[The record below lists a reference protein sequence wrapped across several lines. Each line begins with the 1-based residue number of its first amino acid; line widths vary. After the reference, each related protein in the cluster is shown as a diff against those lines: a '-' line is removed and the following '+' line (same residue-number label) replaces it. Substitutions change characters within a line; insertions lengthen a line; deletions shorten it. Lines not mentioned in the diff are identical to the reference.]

1 MRVSVFV
8 SKYNSDK
15 FYSAQLHRIAV
26 HHQPKEPRSLNHKVW
41 CQRWSRSIQ
50 WNQILLLFGYTVS
63 ERKNATFSVAVF
75 ECFSKLKAII
85 QYIILIRKDCSF
97 IIWNPIDAISILK
110 LFITNQKRLSKMA
123 IHKKCKFDKNKSK
136 KCKRYR
142 LTQCNK
148 LNYVP
153 DTLV

>member
-26 HHQPKEPRSLNHKVW
+26 HHQPEEPRSLNHKVW

-75 ECFSKLKAII
+75 EWFSNLKPNI
-85 QYIILIRKDCSF
+85 QYTILIGKDWSF
-97 IIWNPIDAISILK
+97 INWNPIDAISIHK
-110 LFITNQKRLSKMA
+110 LFIINQKCLLKKA
-123 IHKKCKFDKNKSK
+123 IRKKCKFAKNKSQNVNE
-136 KCKRYR
+136 
-142 LTQCNK
+142 TF
-148 LNYVP
+148 
-153 DTLV
+153 